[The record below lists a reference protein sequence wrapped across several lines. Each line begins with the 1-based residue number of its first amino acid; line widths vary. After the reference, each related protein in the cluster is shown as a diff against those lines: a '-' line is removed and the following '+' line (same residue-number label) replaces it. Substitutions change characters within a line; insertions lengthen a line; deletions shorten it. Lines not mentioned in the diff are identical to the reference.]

1 MKKINLFMLFSFV
14 TLPLLAQESATQA
27 YIQQQRTLAIQAAQN
42 NNIPGDI
49 YRGSVFGAEQR
60 KYPGTTL
67 GDRPLLKTK
76 KVYDTSLM
84 RAVKADDE
92 DSVRTLLYSHV
103 DANERNYA
111 GVTPLSVAAEK
122 GNLTIVKL
130 LVDVGGAD
138 VNLPSSFGVTPLIA
152 ASAAGHTDV
161 VKFLI
166 NNGANS
172 TVTDSMGKDPLAY
185 AALAENPEMV
195 DILSKKNQTGINLS
209 DGAGMTPLL
218 HAAQKGYTEQAKVLL
233 KNGADPNYR
242 IPSTGLSPLAAA
254 VAEGHDDIV
263 QILLQKYKA
272 DPNIPDAQGRTPLMY
287 AVEHDRDEAVR
298 LLLKYKADVNATDNN
313 GMTPLMY
320 AAAKGDSGILNRL
333 FRQKTIR
340 LHQPDDVNRTPL
352 FYAIYAPSTQPA
364 QQLLLRG
371 ADINH
376 VDLQGNTPLMAAI
389 LARDDQKALFFLSH
403 EECNPSAVN
412 RQGENAFTLASKN
425 LPGSMTQSVLR
436 VKLQGV
442 QQQTLQ
448 EQAARLAEIKDL
460 EKKLAQQEDHI
471 KTLKAVQQTTV
482 MYDN

>member
-1 MKKINLFMLFSFV
+1 MQKINLLVVFSFIA
-14 TLPLLAQESATQA
+14 LPLLAQESATQA

-49 YRGSVFGAEQR
+49 YRGSVFGAEQK
-60 KYPGTTL
+60 KYPSTTL
-67 GDRPLLKTK
+67 GERPLLKTK

-122 GNLTIVKL
+122 GNLAIVKL
-130 LVDVGGAD
+130 LVNVGGAD
-138 VNLPSSFGVTPLIA
+138 VNLSSSFGVTPLIA

-166 NNGANS
+166 DNGANS
-172 TVTDSMGKDPLAY
+172 TVSDNMGKDPLAY

-195 DILSKKNQTGINLS
+195 NILSKKNQTGINLPDS
-209 DGAGMTPLL
+209 TGMTPLL

-242 IPSTGLSPLAAA
+242 IPSSGLSPLAAA

-263 QILLQKYKA
+263 QLLLQKYKA
-272 DPNIPDAQGRTPLMY
+272 DPDIPDAQGRTPLMY
-287 AVEHDRDEAVR
+287 AIEHDQDEAVR
-298 LLLKYKADVNATDNN
+298 LLLKQKADVNATDNH

-320 AAAKGDSGILNRL
+320 AVAKDNLNILNRL

-340 LHQPDDVNRTPL
+340 LHQPDDLNRTPL
-352 FYAIYAPSTQPA
+352 FYSIYAPTTQSA
-364 QQLLLRG
+364 HQLLLRG

-389 LARDDQKALFFLSH
+389 LAQDDQKALFFLSH
-403 EECNPSAVN
+403 EECNIGAIN
-412 RQGENAFTLASKN
+412 RQGENAFTLAGKK
-425 LPGSMTQSVLR
+425 LPGSMTQGVLR

-448 EQAARLAEIKDL
+448 EQAARLAEVRNL
-460 EKKLAQQEDHI
+460 EQQLAQEEAHI
-471 KTLKAVQQTTV
+471 RALKAVPHTTV